1 MRQVCPYLAKL
12 FTASKAA
19 VHDACDISEIS
30 KAVADRMT
38 SGLDATPQ
46 PAGLHPDMAAHLYR
60 LSMLLQLPDGGV
72 RFALPDAAT
81 CKDRFVRTRWPE
93 GVTCPECGARSIQT
107 LPTRDIFPYRE
118 CRQQFSPTSGTALHR
133 SRLPIQM
140 WLLAAEAIIRWQARH
155 HSDDGITLDVLGR
168 LLGIHTEAAS
178 RVKRISTLRRWLL
191 LRRRKSGRAPH
202 A

>member
-1 MRQVCPYLAKL
+1 
-12 FTASKAA
+12 
-19 VHDACDISEIS
+19 
-30 KAVADRMT
+30 MT

-46 PAGLHPDMAAHLYR
+46 PAGIHPDMAAHLYR

-81 CKDRFVRTRWPE
+81 SRDRFVRTRWPE

-107 LPTRDIFPYRE
+107 LPTRDIFQCRE

-155 HSDDGITLDVLGR
+155 HSDDGITLHVLGR
-168 LLGIHTEAAS
+168 LLGIHNEAAS
-178 RVKRISTLRRWLL
+178 RVKRIAIHDIGANGNGL
-191 LRRRKSGRAPH
+191 LRRAVCMKPFHLPPDIAPGSLQHYRWAFAKADYVLGRSLS
-202 A
+202 